1 VLLVG
6 RGESEHEFISH
17 PRRVS
22 SKIKREDFDMETGL
36 AGKVVVITGAAGGI
50 GSAMAAQF
58 ASEGANLVLH
68 YRSSGVDAE
77 ALQRKFKNVE
87 SIVLRAD
94 LTKEGEVHR
103 MFNRIV
109 KRFGRVDSVIA
120 NAGSWES
127 RGIPLHQMSLGQ
139 WRHTLDNVLNTT
151 FLTLREFFHI
161 VARQKR
167 GNAVLVSSTAGVFG
181 EAGHC
186 DYAAAKSAMAFG
198 LTRSLK
204 NEIAKIAPTTR
215 GYCGGRV
222 NCICPGWTIVPRTSE
237 KLKDTKAIRRVTS
250 TMALPKIGTP
260 DDMASAAVFLSSDS
274 LAGHITGQTLI
285 IAGGMEGRL
294 LWP

>member
-1 VLLVG
+1 
-6 RGESEHEFISH
+6 
-17 PRRVS
+17 
-22 SKIKREDFDMETGL
+22 METGL

-50 GSAMAAQF
+50 GSAIAAQF

-68 YRSSGVDAE
+68 YRSSGANAE
-77 ALQRKFKNVE
+77 ALQRELTRSASATARSLNKTAE
-87 SIVLRAD
+87 SSVLRAD
-94 LTKEGEVHR
+94 LTKETDVRR
-103 MFNRIV
+103 MFEKTL
-109 KRFGRVDSVIA
+109 KRFGRVDTVIA
-120 NAGSWES
+120 NAGAWES
-127 RGIPLHQMSLGQ
+127 RDIALRQMSLGQ
-139 WRHTLDNVLNTT
+139 WRHTLDNVLTTT
-151 FLTLREFFHI
+151 FLTLREFFQI

-167 GNAVLVSSTAGVFG
+167 GNALLVSSTAGVFG

-204 NEIAKIAPTTR
+204 NEISKIAPTTR

-237 KLKDTKAIRRVTS
+237 KLKDVKAIRRVTS

-260 DDMASAAVFLSSDS
+260 DDMASAAVFLSSDK

>member
-1 VLLVG
+1 
-6 RGESEHEFISH
+6 
-17 PRRVS
+17 
-22 SKIKREDFDMETGL
+22 METGL

-50 GSAMAAQF
+50 GSAIAAQF

-68 YRSSGVDAE
+68 YRSSGANAE
-77 ALQRKFKNVE
+77 ALQRELTRSASATARSLNKTAE

-94 LTKEGEVHR
+94 LTKEVDVRR
-103 MFNRIV
+103 MFEKTL
-109 KRFGRVDSVIA
+109 KRFGRVDTVIA
-120 NAGSWES
+120 NAGAWES
-127 RGIPLHQMSLGQ
+127 RDIPLRQMSLGQ
-139 WRHTLDNVLNTT
+139 WRHTLDNVLTNT
-151 FLTLREFFHI
+151 FLTLREFFQI
-161 VARQKR
+161 VAKQKR
-167 GNAVLVSSTAGVFG
+167 GNALLVSSTAGVFG

-204 NEIAKIAPTTR
+204 NEISRIAPTTR

-237 KLKDTKAIRRVTS
+237 KLKDVKAIRRVTS

-260 DDMASAAVFLSSDS
+260 DDMASAAVFLSSDK

-294 LWP
+294 LWPM